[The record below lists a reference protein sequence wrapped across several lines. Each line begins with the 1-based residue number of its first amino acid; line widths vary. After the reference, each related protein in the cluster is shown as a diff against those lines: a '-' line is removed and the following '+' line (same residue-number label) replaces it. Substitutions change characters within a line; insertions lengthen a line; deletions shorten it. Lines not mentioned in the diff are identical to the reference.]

1 MMDLDD
7 GVESTPGLTDTHPGR
22 SMVPFLGTAAHQH
35 PHIAP
40 TAAAAAAAN
49 NTMTTA
55 TTTTLP
61 ASPQQQQTPPPDKQ
75 LQQQQQ
81 QLQMQQ
87 QQQQQIQ
94 LQNGYKQ
101 SAISVTSSGN
111 IQTHRHNNALAVSI
125 ETDV

>member
-7 GVESTPGLTDTHPGR
+7 GVESTPGMTDTHPGR
-22 SMVPFLGTAAHQH
+22 SLAPFLG
-35 PHIAP
+35 
-40 TAAAAAAAN
+40 
-49 NTMTTA
+49 A
-55 TTTTLP
+55 TTTTHHPHLTPIATTNATTALP
-61 ASPQQQQTPPPDKQ
+61 APPQPQQQTPPDKQ

-81 QLQMQQ
+81 QVQQ
-87 QQQQQIQ
+87 QHQQQIQ
-94 LQNGYKQ
+94 LQNGYTQ

>member
-7 GVESTPGLTDTHPGR
+7 GVESTPGMTDTHPGR
-22 SMVPFLGTAAHQH
+22 SMVPFLGTTHH
-35 PHIAP
+35 PHITP
-40 TAAAAAAAN
+40 TA
-49 NTMTTA
+49 TTTA
-55 TTTTLP
+55 TTSLP
-61 ASPQQQQTPPPDKQ
+61 APPQQQQQTPPDKQ

-81 QLQMQQ
+81 QVHQQ
-87 QQQQQIQ
+87 QQQHIQ